1 MKSSPKHRGVI
12 VPLVTPVNAAGEL
25 DEAAAIRLVDHLA
38 AHGCGMLVLGT
49 TGEVASLPLT
59 LRRSYVEL
67 AVRTAAKRTPVFACA
82 ASNCVSVSIDSAND
96 YLALGVDAVVGI
108 LPNYF
113 KLEPAEMLAY
123 FTLLSRGI
131 RGPLMVYNMPATT
144 GMSIPPDVIETLSQ
158 LPNITGL
165 KDSEGTAGRREE
177 VAKRFGGRADFS
189 LFMGI
194 AAHSIPALRLGFDG
208 LVPSSGNLYPERWH
222 RLYQTAGTGDWT
234 TAEKLQQ
241 QLDAVGAVFQ
251 RNRTLGQSLAAL
263 KAGLGLRNLCGPDMV
278 PPLHALPAPEQD
290 AVRAELRQL
299 G

>member
-1 MKSSPKHRGVI
+1 MKISPKHRGVI
-12 VPLVTPVNAAGEL
+12 VPLVTPVTATGEL

-38 AHGCGMLVLGT
+38 SNGCGMLVLGT
-49 TGEVASLPLT
+49 TGEVASLPFA
-59 LRRSYVEL
+59 LRRRYVEL

-82 ASNCVSVSIDSAND
+82 ASNCVSISVDSANE
-96 YLALGVDAVVGI
+96 YLAAGADAAVGI

-113 KLEPAEMLAY
+113 KLEPAEILAY
-123 FTLLSRGI
+123 FEQLSAGI

-144 GMSIPPDVIETLSQ
+144 GMSIPLDVIETLSQ
-158 LPNITGL
+158 RPNIAGL
-165 KDSEGTAGRREE
+165 KDSEGTAGRREA
-177 VAKRFGGRADFS
+177 VAQRFGGRPDFS

-222 RLYQTAGTGDWT
+222 QLFQAAGAGDWT
-234 TAEKLQQ
+234 VAEQLQQ

-263 KAGLGLRNLCGPDMV
+263 KAGLGLRALCGPAMV
-278 PPLHALPAPEQD
+278 PPLQALPAGEQD
-290 AVRAELRQL
+290 AVRAELVRL